1 MSGSIYKHLLSIT
14 EKRKA
19 GFFYLVDPDKTTFE
33 KITQVVQRVEKGG
46 CDAILIGGSLL
57 FMNHF
62 DGFIRSVKQET
73 DLPVIIFPG
82 NSRQISA
89 EADAILF
96 LNFISSRNPNY
107 LIGEQVL
114 AAPII
119 RSMQLETIS
128 TGYMHVESG
137 NITTVEFLS
146 GSRPIPRNK
155 NEIAVAH
162 ALAAEYIGMKCVYLE
177 AGSGAQYSV
186 PNEMVRSISEL
197 INIPLIVGGG
207 IRSPGEAR
215 EKVEAGANFVVIG
228 NAMEENFSVSFVQEF
243 ADAIHN
249 EPN

>member
-1 MSGSIYKHLLSIT
+1 MTGSIYEQLLSVT

-19 GFFYLVDPDKTTFE
+19 GFLYLIDPDKTCLD
-33 KITQVVQRVEKGG
+33 KIPQIVHNIQSGG

-62 DGFIRSVKQET
+62 DEFIRSVKQET
-73 DLPVIIFPG
+73 ELPVIIFPG
-82 NSRQISA
+82 NSRQIST

-128 TGYMHVESG
+128 TGYMHIESG

-146 GSRPIPRNK
+146 GSRPIPRDK

-162 ALAAEYIGMKCVYLE
+162 ALAAEFIGMKLVYLE
-177 AGSGAQYSV
+177 AGSGARYSV
-186 PNEMVRSISEL
+186 PNDMIRSISEQT
-197 INIPLIVGGG
+197 NIPIIVGGG
-207 IRSPGEAR
+207 IRSANEAR
-215 EKVEAGANFVVIG
+215 EKIEAGAKFVVIG
-228 NAMEENFSVSFVQEF
+228 TAIEENLSESFVQEF
-243 ADAIHN
+243 ADAIHRD
-249 EPN
+249 